1 MDAGSEHGFHRGE
14 FSGMGFSS
22 LMVVDIVGMVCAR
35 RQSDPPR
42 DPRRARGA
50 LRDRDHVVET
60 SFRLNFTYGLS
71 TTSPSSPMM

>member
-1 MDAGSEHGFHRGE
+1 MDVGSEHGFHREG

-35 RQSDPPR
+35 RQSDSPR
-42 DPRRARGA
+42 DPTRARGS

-60 SFRLNFTYGLS
+60 SFRFHIRAVYHL
-71 TTSPSSPMM
+71 TS